1 VARLSRRWAVAAV
14 VPLVVFGG
22 CAAGLWLADVDVAV
36 ALGVAVAPFT
46 VALTVLA
53 WWAARADPQ
62 HDSGGQPEAA
72 APAGT
77 SAVTVTDS
85 QGVQVGD
92 HNTQHNT
99 FGTLP
104 PPR

>member
-1 VARLSRRWAVAAV
+1 VAVV

-22 CAAGLWLADVDVAV
+22 CAVGLWLADVDAAV

-72 APAGT
+72 PPPAGT
-77 SAVTVTDS
+77 SAVTVTGG
-85 QGVQVGD
+85 QGAQVGD
-92 HNTQHNT
+92 RNTQRNT